1 MSVSQSVSLSD
12 RKEGWKEEGKPPERF
27 VLLAQNREI
36 MDIRQGIPS
45 VNQKSHWAIEC
56 TNQFTVLTIIRKFK
70 QGRQRQKQSHDWLN
84 EEK

>member
-1 MSVSQSVSLSD
+1 MSQEGMSGMSRMSVSQEGRNVSQSVSLSD

-45 VNQKSHWAIEC
+45 VNQKSH
-56 TNQFTVLTIIRKFK
+56 
-70 QGRQRQKQSHDWLN
+70 
-84 EEK
+84 